1 MLIFIN
7 VHITFPPWRPIGD
20 SDRSR
25 FRRRRRPVL
34 LRRAGSA
41 RGNVPAGVAR
51 HDDPRLHLP
60 SFFPTISEAGKIAF
74 FYWDLH
80 GTQPVRMKRRC
91 RTVAC
96 RWSSTVPSL
105 SLFIPVRP
113 AVDVPVTVI

>member
-80 GTQPVRMKRRC
+80 GTACDAARPDETPMPHRC
-91 RTVAC
+91 
-96 RWSSTVPSL
+96 L
-105 SLFIPVRP
+105 SLVKYRSFPLSVYSRSSSS
-113 AVDVPVTVI
+113 